1 MGRRKKHVMTS
12 QQLHKA
18 LDDGHLARL
27 HPSLRTK
34 FVPLPKAGEALTD
47 EQLSAVFSGDL
58 GALRDVVQLVRQ
70 PMQDN
75 TEQ

>member
-1 MGRRKKHVMTS
+1 MGRQKKHMVAS

-18 LDDGHLARL
+18 LDDSHLARL

-34 FVPLPKAGEALTD
+34 FIPLPKAGEMLTD

-58 GALRDVVQLVRQ
+58 SALRDVVQLVRQ